1 VATRETHGEERGKR
15 DRLVNAACSLT
26 YRQGIGRTT
35 LAQIAEAADVALGN
49 VYYYFKTKDE
59 IVAAV
64 VEARVGEL
72 TAALSTL
79 DKAHRSP
86 KARLK
91 ALLRFGAAQGNFI
104 AEFGCQYGTL
114 CTDLVKRTGG
124 SDHDAARLMGTL
136 IDWAEVQFRAIGRR
150 DASDLAIE
158 FVASYQGSAVVT
170 NALAQPELMA
180 RQARRVERWIDAL
193 EPQQPVKRD
202 HRRRPDD

>member
-1 VATRETHGEERGKR
+1 VA
-15 DRLVNAACSLT
+15 AACSLA

-35 LAQIAEAADVALGN
+35 LAEIAELADVPLGN

-72 TAALSTL
+72 AAALAAL

-91 ALLRFGAAQGNFI
+91 ALLRFVAAQGSSI
-104 AEFGCQYGTL
+104 AELGCQYGTL
-114 CTDLVKRTGG
+114 CTDLVKRTSG

-136 IDWAEVQFRAIGRR
+136 VDWAEVQFRSMGRR
-150 DASDLAIE
+150 DASDLAIQ
-158 FVASYQGSAVVT
+158 FVAAYQGSAVVT
-170 NALAQPELMA
+170 SALGQPELMA
-180 RQARRVERWIDAL
+180 RQARRVERWIDTVDSQHPA
-193 EPQQPVKRD
+193 KHD
-202 HRRRPDD
+202 RRRSTDD

>member
-1 VATRETHGEERGKR
+1 VAAQQTRRKEPGKR
-15 DRLVNAACSLT
+15 ERLVDAACSLA

-35 LAQIAEAADVALGN
+35 LAEIAEFADVPLGN

-72 TAALSTL
+72 AGALAAL
-79 DKAHRSP
+79 DRAHRSP

-91 ALLRFGAAQGNFI
+91 ALLRFVAAQGNSI

-124 SDHDAARLMGTL
+124 TDTDAARLMVTL
-136 IDWAEVQFRAIGRR
+136 IDWAEAQFRAMGRR
-150 DASDLAIE
+150 DASDRAIQ
-158 FVASYQGSAVVT
+158 FVAAYQGAAVLT
-170 NALAQPELMA
+170 NALGQPELMA
-180 RQARRVERWIDAL
+180 RQARRVERWIDTIDSR
-193 EPQQPVKRD
+193 QPAKHD
-202 HRRRPDD
+202 RRRSRD